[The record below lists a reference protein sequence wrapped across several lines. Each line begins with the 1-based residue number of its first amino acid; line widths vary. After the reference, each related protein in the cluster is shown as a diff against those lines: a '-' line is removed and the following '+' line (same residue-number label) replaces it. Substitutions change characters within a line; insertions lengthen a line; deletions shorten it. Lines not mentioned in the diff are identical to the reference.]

1 MNVEL
6 NKIPTVDIKKYI
18 DIKAKKT
25 DVVKR
30 QMYDEA
36 AKLRDEE
43 RTLEVKY
50 PILSEV
56 KAKYTGKSR
65 IDGSPMF
72 IIDISQVRG
81 IIIDDILKT

>member
-1 MNVEL
+1 MNDEL

-25 DVVKR
+25 DVLKR

-56 KAKYTGKSR
+56 KANVSYLFDVIRDRK
-65 IDGSPMF
+65 
-72 IIDISQVRG
+72 
-81 IIIDDILKT
+81 IDDILND